1 MFISIEKKKKI
12 LINFFN
18 WNRNSTNS
26 DIMGND
32 YVRHYAEQNL

>member
-1 MFISIEKKKKI
+1 MFISIEKKNF

-18 WNRNSTNS
+18 WKRNSTNP

-32 YVRHYAEQNL
+32 YVGHYAEQNL